1 MNSYE
6 ITYQIPHSSD
16 GIVRENVTS
25 ASEQNARD
33 LIRAKFA
40 GQEVRIVGGHQ
51 THFGGGRDDRRDDHN
66 R

>member
-6 ITYQIPHSSD
+6 ITYQLPYSGA
-16 GIVRENVTS
+16 GIVKETVTT

-33 LIRAKFA
+33 LIRSKFA
-40 GQEVRIVGGHQ
+40 GQEVRIIGGRL
-51 THFGGGRDDRRDDHN
+51 TSFGGGRDDRRDDK